1 MKQKEKKKQ
10 LGKKI
15 HTDSNYTKFEEG
27 TNFK

>member
-1 MKQKEKKKQ
+1 MKQKEKKQ

>member
-1 MKQKEKKKQ
+1 MKQKGKKTIR
-10 LGKKI
+10 KKI